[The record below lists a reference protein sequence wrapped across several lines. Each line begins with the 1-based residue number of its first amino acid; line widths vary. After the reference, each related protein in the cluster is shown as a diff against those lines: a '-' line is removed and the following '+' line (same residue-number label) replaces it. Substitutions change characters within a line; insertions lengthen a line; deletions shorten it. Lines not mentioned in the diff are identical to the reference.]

1 MGPEFPDARYVGH
14 RHAGLATFQDLLE
27 ARLRQVVE
35 FVLGMRE
42 QVAPGHVDCP
52 AEQEFGIEPRRL
64 ADRGQPLGGVSD
76 SGIQFHVGV
85 HSPKISNVTFL
96 RMNVYSN
103 ILDMVGQT
111 PMLEVTHLD
120 TGPCR
125 LFLKLELLNPGGS
138 IKDRIGISMIQEA
151 EKRGDI
157 EPGDTIVEATAGN
170 TGLGLAL
177 VAAQKGYR
185 LVIVLPDK
193 MSQEKIFNLR
203 AMGAEVILTRS
214 DVVRGHPEYYQDLGQ
229 RIAEERGAY
238 FVNQFG
244 NPDNPLAHETGTAPE
259 IIEQMDGDVDAIV
272 LGVGSSGTVSGISKY
287 LKDNDLAVDLILAD
301 PEGSILTDYVNKGEI
316 GQGGNWLVEGIG
328 EDFIPDI
335 ADFDKVTK
343 AYAISDAESFA
354 TARELLRTEGVLA
367 GSSSGTLLAAALK
380 YCREQ
385 DQPKRVVTF
394 ACDTGN
400 KYLSKLYNDFWLE
413 DQGFISREQQG
424 DLRDLIGRP
433 HGERATITVGPT
445 DLVTTAHNR
454 LRNAG
459 FSQLPVMEDG
469 HLIGVITE
477 DAIIHFVYGHP
488 DLLGAPVRDAME
500 SAFIKLDKSE
510 TLNNLVA
517 MLRVQPY
524 AAIMDGDEF
533 LGLITRSD
541 VLNYLRRGA

>member
-1 MGPEFPDARYVGH
+1 M
-14 RHAGLATFQDLLE
+14 
-27 ARLRQVVE
+27 
-35 FVLGMRE
+35 
-42 QVAPGHVDCP
+42 
-52 AEQEFGIEPRRL
+52 
-64 ADRGQPLGGVSD
+64 
-76 SGIQFHVGV
+76 
-85 HSPKISNVTFL
+85 
-96 RMNVYSN
+96 
-103 ILDMVGQT
+103 
-111 PMLEVTHLD
+111 
-120 TGPCR
+120 
-125 LFLKLELLNPGGS
+125 NPGGS
-138 IKDRIGISMIQEA
+138 IKDRIGISMIEEA

-157 EPGDTIVEATAGN
+157 SPGDTIVEATAGN

-177 VAAQKGYR
+177 VAAQKDYR

-214 DVVRGHPEYYQDLGQ
+214 DVGRGHPEYYQDLGKS
-229 RIAEERGAY
+229 IAEERGAY
-238 FVNQFG
+238 FINQFG

-259 IIEQMDGDVDAIV
+259 ILEQMDGDLDAIV
-272 LGVGSSGTVSGISKY
+272 LGVGSSGTVSGISAY
-287 LKDNDLAVDLILAD
+287 LKKHAPGVDLILAD
-301 PEGSILTDYVNKGEI
+301 PEGSILTDYINKGEI
-316 GQGGNWLVEGIG
+316 GEGGSWLVEGIG

-335 ADFDKVTK
+335 ADFELVRK

-354 TARELLRTEGVLA
+354 TARELLRKEGLLA
-367 GSSSGTLLAAALK
+367 GSSSGTLLAAALR

-385 DQPKRVVTF
+385 TEPKRVVTF

-413 DQGFISREQQG
+413 DQGFIKREQHG
-424 DLRDLIGRP
+424 DLRDLIGRL
-433 HGERATITVGPT
+433 HGERATVTVGPG
-445 DLVTTAHNR
+445 DVVTTAHNR

-469 HLIGVITE
+469 RLIGVITE

-488 DLLGAPVRDAME
+488 DLLEAPVRDAME

-510 TLNNLVA
+510 NLNNLVA

-524 AAIMDGDEF
+524 AAIMDDDEF

-541 VLNYLRRGA
+541 VLNYLRRDV